1 MSGLMSMN
9 ITLIIAQILITKA
22 ILKIN
27 RKYIVD
33 INLVRGS
40 LVDKSDE
47 AKNRRVGN
55 LISKS

>member
-1 MSGLMSMN
+1 MSMN